1 MTAVLVVV
9 GLAAPGSRKARVCTE
24 PTPRQRV
31 ADLRYLLRIW
41 RACSHPL
48 G

>member
-1 MTAVLVVV
+1 MTAALVPRGGGPRGAGQSEGV
-9 GLAAPGSRKARVCTE
+9 